1 MTNTFI
7 YPTQSGYRW
16 YILALATITNCL
28 VAAVPGMCMSV
39 LFPEISAD
47 LDLNLV
53 QVGTVWGIVSLPG
66 VVTILLGG
74 AIGDRFGPKRVL
86 LLSCL
91 LVGLTGALR
100 GLSFNFLSLLATMLL
115 YGVFSPF
122 ITMNTFKACG
132 MWFSSKQIGLASGFT
147 SMGMALG
154 FLLSSILSATVLS
167 PALGGWRNVLYLY
180 GGLSAMLAVPWFF
193 VRQPVLP
200 ETRGVPAVEA
210 RSLRQNLVY
219 VARIRNI
226 WLFGLAIFGISG
238 CIQSMLGYLPT
249 YLRGLGWTPVSADSA
264 VGSFHTFSLIF
275 AIPIAMLSDRLG
287 SRKKILIPAALLI
300 TLGVGLLSMV
310 EDGAVWIVIGM
321 AGFVRDGFMAVF
333 MTSILETDGV
343 GPAYA
348 GTATGMVMVFS
359 SLGNL
364 LAPPMG
370 NSLAVFGQGMP
381 FVLWA
386 ALAAVGIAGILATK
400 ERSLFPQVPV
410 GAQVTVIEE

>member
-1 MTNTFI
+1 MNDKAI
-7 YPTQSGYRW
+7 HPAQSSYRW
-16 YILALATITNCL
+16 YILGLATLTNCL
-28 VAAVPGMCMSV
+28 VAAAPGMCISV
-39 LFPEISAD
+39 LFPEIAAD
-47 LDLNLV
+47 LKLNLV
-53 QVGTVWGIVSLPG
+53 QVGTVWGISSLPG

-100 GLSFNFLSLLATMLL
+100 GMSFDFLSLLAAMLL
-115 YGVFSPF
+115 FGVFAPF
-122 ITMNTFKACG
+122 ITMNTFKVCG
-132 MWFSSKQIGLASGFT
+132 MWFSREQIGLASGFT

-154 FLLSSILSATVLS
+154 FLLSSFLSATVLS
-167 PALGGWRNVLYLY
+167 PALGGWRNVLFLY
-180 GGLSAMLAVPWFF
+180 GGVSALMALPWFF
-193 VRQPVLP
+193 VRQPVIP
-200 ETRGVPAVEA
+200 GSAGVRAAEA

-219 VARIRNI
+219 VAGIRNI
-226 WLFGLAIFGISG
+226 WLFGLAIFGIGG

-249 YLRGLGWTPVSADSA
+249 YLRGQDWTPLAADSV

-287 SRKKILIPAALLI
+287 TRKKILIPAALLV
-300 TLGVGLLSMV
+300 TTGVALLSV
-310 EDGAVWIVIGM
+310 AQGSAVWFAVGM

-343 GPAYA
+343 GPAFV
-348 GTATGMVMVFS
+348 GTATGMVMVFG

-370 NSLAVFGQGMP
+370 NALASINPGMP

-386 ALAAVGIAGILATK
+386 ALAVIGIIGILAAK
-400 ERSLFPQVPV
+400 ERRAAPPIPAGPQIP
-410 GAQVTVIEE
+410 ALEE